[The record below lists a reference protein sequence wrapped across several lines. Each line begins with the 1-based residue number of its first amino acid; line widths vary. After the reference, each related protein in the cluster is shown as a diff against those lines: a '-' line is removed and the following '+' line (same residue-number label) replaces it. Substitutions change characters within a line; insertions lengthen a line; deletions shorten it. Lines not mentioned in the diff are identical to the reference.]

1 MSPAFRR
8 ARADKFDAL
17 VTSGQSSEQFADLL
31 TLVGALREV
40 APVEPRADFAASL
53 REQLMAAAPA
63 AMATAARDHAVPH
76 QAAPRRRHE
85 RRVSI
90 AIGAF
95 AIVGATTASAIA
107 SSSALPG
114 DTLYPIKRAIETIQT
129 EVTIGDQAKGATVLS
144 QAGDRLSEVQKLQA
158 RGADSADLKEALDAY
173 ASQATQASQLLL
185 DAYRQQGDTASIT
198 QLQAFTDEGMRTLS
212 GLVGVLPPNLD
223 GALANATQTL
233 LDIVHQASQACPS
246 CNLGVLEIPGPLV
259 NLVNGTV
266 ANVQAAGTPAAP
278 SAHPTL
284 PRGLITQADPAPA
297 AGSQSTE
304 AGSKPTDKATKP
316 TVKVPGVGGVKLGQA
331 NPLPS
336 LPTSMPTSLGG
347 AVTGLTNPLS
357 GTVSGL
363 SSSIPGPL
371 GQTVGG
377 VGQTVDGLGNTV
389 NGLLGGH

>member
-17 VTSGQSSEQFADLL
+17 VSSGHTSDEFAGLL
-31 TLVGALREV
+31 TLVGALRDV
-40 APVEPRADFAASL
+40 APVEPRAEFAAGL

-76 QAAPRRRHE
+76 KAAPRRRHE
-85 RRVSI
+85 RRVSV
-90 AIGAF
+90 AIGAL

-129 EVTIGDQAKGATVLS
+129 DVTVGDQAKGATVLS

-158 RGADSADLKEALDAY
+158 KGGDSSDLKEALDAY
-173 ASQATQASQLLL
+173 ASQASQASQLLL
-185 DAYRQQGDTASIT
+185 DAYKAHGDAASIT
-198 QLQAFTDEGMRTLS
+198 QLQAFTDQGMRTLS
-212 GLVGVLPPNLD
+212 GLVGVLPPQLD

-233 LDIVHQASQACPS
+233 LNIVHQASQACPT
-246 CNLGVLEIPGPLV
+246 CDLGVLEIPGPLV

-266 ANVQAAGTPAAP
+266 ASVQGVTGAAAVAP
-278 SAHPTL
+278 HSAG
-284 PRGLITQADPAPA
+284 PRGPITQAGPPPLPTTQDSDATK
-297 AGSQSTE
+297 STDKTT
-304 AGSKPTDKATKP
+304 SKPA
-316 TVKVPGVGGVKLGQA
+316 KVPGVGGTKLGGT

-336 LPTSMPTSLGG
+336 LPTGMPTSLSG

-363 SSSIPGPL
+363 SSSLPGTL
-371 GQTVGG
+371 GQTVDG
-377 VGQTVDGLGNTV
+377 VGQTVNGVGGTV